1 MPDKKNDC
9 DKPVYKS
16 PPSKLVAFFKESRD
30 KWKKKFTD
38 AKRNVKRL
46 TEQVRYWK
54 RESESLRRRVKE
66 LEKELGESQ
75 KKNSEGFESPA
86 VKFGEVPEFHK
97 YSYGHMHLFL
107 RLVLEASASMRGASR
122 SLDIVGSFLELGIDM
137 PSWSAGRL
145 WLLRIGLYKLERP
158 KTIADDWIWIIDHTV
173 QLGNEKCMVILGVR
187 QSSLPDCELH
197 LKHEDVEPLA
207 LFPVEKSN
215 GEVVFQQLEAT
226 IEKTGIP
233 KQIVMDH
240 GTDVKGG
247 AEKFCEKY
255 RVIGT
260 YDIKHKGA
268 NILKRELKDA
278 PDWENFSTQAGR
290 TSKKVQQTKF
300 ADMAPP
306 NQRSKARYMNL
317 DKLVNWG
324 AKTLVRLDIEKR
336 KLGKQFE
343 SCEMKEKF
351 GWACEYRDQLRD
363 WKSLVDTVDTAA
375 SFVNFTGL
383 YKGLDADLRA
393 QLDEL
398 PHNPRFAGI
407 KDELIEFAQSQQSS
421 LADGDRLLGSS
432 ELIESVIGK
441 YKRLQDDQVKGGF
454 TGMLLG
460 LAASVSDLSMDTV
473 KKAIDSTPTKK
484 VWNWIQEKVGKSVH
498 ARRKEFNKIVEE
510 EEQKLAE
517 NSCAIYG

>member
-1 MPDKKNDC
+1 MPENKNYFK
-9 DKPVYKS
+9 KPVYKS

-30 KWKKKFTD
+30 NWKQKFKG

-54 RESESLRRRVKE
+54 RQTDDLRRRVKE
-66 LEKELGESQ
+66 LEEELEKSE
-75 KKNSEGFESPA
+75 KNSEECETPA
-86 VKFGEVPEFHK
+86 VKFGEIPAFHK

-107 RLVLEASASMRGASR
+107 RLVLEASVSMRGASR
-122 SLDIVGSFLELGIDM
+122 SLDIVSSFLELGIEM

-145 WLLRIGLYKLERP
+145 WLLRIGLYKIERP
-158 KTIADDWIWIIDHTV
+158 RTIADDWIWIIDHTV

-187 QSSLPDCELH
+187 ESSLPDCELH

-215 GEVVFQQLEAT
+215 GEVVFQQLEET
-226 IEKTGIP
+226 IEKTGVP

-240 GTDVKGG
+240 GPDVKSG

-255 RVIGT
+255 GIMDA

-268 NILKRELKDA
+268 NILKRELKDVS
-278 PDWENFSTQAGR
+278 DWENFSTQAGK

-306 NQRSKARYMNL
+306 YQRSKARYMNL
-317 DKLVNWG
+317 DKLVKWG

-336 KLGKQFE
+336 ELGNEFE
-343 SCEMKEKF
+343 SCEMKNKF
-351 GWACEYRDQLRD
+351 GWVYEYREQLQN
-363 WKSLVDTVDTAA
+363 WKSLVDIVDTAVC
-375 SFVNFTGL
+375 FVNFTGL
-383 YKGLDADLRA
+383 YKGMDVDLRD

-398 PHNPRFAGI
+398 PCHPRFAGV
-407 KDELIEFAQSQQSS
+407 KDELVEFAQAQQSS
-421 LADGDRLLGSS
+421 LGDGDRLLGSS
-432 ELIESVIGK
+432 EIIESVFGK
-441 YKRLQDDQVKGGF
+441 YKRLQDDQIKGGF

-460 LAASVSDLSMDTV
+460 LAASVSDLNVETV
-473 KKAIDSTPTKK
+473 KNAIDSIPTKK
-484 VWNWIQEKVGKSVH
+484 VWRWIQDNVGKSVH
-498 ARRKEFNKIVEE
+498 ARRKEFNKIVKK

-517 NSCAIYG
+517 FSCAV